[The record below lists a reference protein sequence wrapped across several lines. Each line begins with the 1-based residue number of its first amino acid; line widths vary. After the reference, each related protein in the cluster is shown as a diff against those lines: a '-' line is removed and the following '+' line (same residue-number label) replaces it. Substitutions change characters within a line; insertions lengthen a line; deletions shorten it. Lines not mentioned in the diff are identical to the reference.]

1 MKKIKKIISIGLCA
15 LTLSTSAS
23 LPAFAARSADPN
35 NLQIVNKVEQFNN
48 CELATLRTYIWKT
61 NYQFV
66 KDDKVNLL
74 RDLIA
79 LYRRLDKLVVS
90 NIKAANELCPSLD
103 VYDPGSIK
111 VNLDI
116 LLTSLNNI
124 DVSGIKQHYG
134 FSAFLADS
142 FNISEKPEP

>member
-1 MKKIKKIISIGLCA
+1 M
-15 LTLSTSAS
+15 
-23 LPAFAARSADPN
+23 
-35 NLQIVNKVEQFNN
+35 
-48 CELATLRTYIWKT
+48 
-61 NYQFV
+61 
-66 KDDKVNLL
+66 
-74 RDLIA
+74 
-79 LYRRLDKLVVS
+79 VVS

-134 FSAFLADS
+134 FSAFLAETQINILNDS
-142 FNISEKPEP
+142 LNEIENSNNKNKK